1 MKGKKQQTLQLESEL
16 LRLNNLVRARR
27 KQLARLEDCPN
38 KSCECRAV
46 WREVV
51 EKKLAGQV
59 GKIRRQVVARP
70 PKSGTTDKRLP
81 KSNSRSA

>member
-1 MKGKKQQTLQLESEL
+1 MKNKQQALELEAEL

-38 KSCECRAV
+38 KTCECRAV
-46 WREVV
+46 WQQSV
-51 EKKLAGQV
+51 EKKLAHQV
-59 GKIRRQVVARP
+59 TKIRRQVGDRSA
-70 PKSGTTDKRLP
+70 KSAKTKQRLA